1 MDSATL
7 SGGYKDVGGFALPA
21 IGLGTRLL
29 LNEDCARVV
38 EQATAIGYRYID
50 TAPIYENEAAI
61 GVGLRRSGV
70 DRADVVVATKVE
82 RDDLEASALRRSV
95 ERSLKA
101 LAFDTIDLLIIHWP
115 NDKVPLSESLAAM
128 CALKREGLIKNLG
141 VANFPIALLDQ
152 ALELAARD
160 GERIAVNQL
169 EIHPSL
175 PQSKLIA
182 ACHARGVA
190 PIAYSPMGREV
201 LAHPVVRDMA
211 SRHDR
216 TPAQIVLRW
225 HVQRG
230 VLPIPI
236 PDSGAR
242 EQVAAQ
248 HAIFDFALG
257 ENEIA
262 LLSSIEPHR
271 RFFNPPWAPAWDAQH

>member
-1 MDSATL
+1 MNSAT
-7 SGGYKDVGGFALPA
+7 LPA

-38 EQATAIGYRYID
+38 EQAMAIGYRYID

-61 GVGLRRSGV
+61 GEGFRRSGV

-101 LAFDTIDLLIIHWP
+101 LAFDAIDLLLIHWP
-115 NDKVPLSESLAAM
+115 NAKIPLSETLKAM
-128 CALKREGLIKNLG
+128 CALKRQGLIKNIG

-152 ALELAARD
+152 AIGLAARD
-160 GERIAVNQL
+160 GERIAVNQF
-169 EIHPSL
+169 ESHASL

-182 ACHARGVA
+182 ACRARGVA
-190 PIAYSPMGREV
+190 PIAYSPMGRDD
-201 LAHPVVRDMA
+201 LAHPVVRA
-211 SRHDR
+211 IAARLDR

-225 HVQRG
+225 HLQRG

-236 PDSGAR
+236 SDSGAR
-242 EQVAAQ
+242 AQVAAQ
-248 HAIFDFALG
+248 HAIFDFELSALDV
-257 ENEIA
+257 A

-271 RFFNPPWAPAWDAQH
+271 RFFNPPWAPEWDAQH